1 MEFKTE
7 RLRLRDFT
15 IEDSPFILRLLNE
28 PSFIQ
33 FIADKGVR
41 TLDQAR
47 DYLLNGPIKSYETH
61 GHGLYAVELQG
72 SSELIG
78 MCGLIKREQFA
89 DIDLG
94 YAFLP
99 EFWSQG
105 FALEA
110 AAAVLAFGER
120 SLGQTG
126 TIALVSPDNVPS
138 IKLLQKLGFAY
149 SREIKMDESDPGTA
163 LYERKGHLQ
172 PE

>member
-1 MEFKTE
+1 MNLETE
-7 RLRLRDFT
+7 RLRIRNFALG
-15 IEDSPFILRLLNE
+15 DSAFILRLLNE

-33 FIADKGVR
+33 YIADKGAR
-41 TLDQAR
+41 TLDQAG

-99 EFWSQG
+99 EFWSKG
-105 FALEA
+105 YAHEA
-110 AAAVLAFGER
+110 ASAVLAYGER
-120 SLGQTG
+120 SLGLTG
-126 TIALVSPDNVPS
+126 TIALVSPDNTPS
-138 IKLLQKLGFAY
+138 IKLLEKLGFAY
-149 SREIKMDESDPGTA
+149 SREIKMDEGDPGTA

-172 PE
+172 SE

>member
-1 MEFKTE
+1 
-7 RLRLRDFT
+7 
-15 IEDSPFILRLLNE
+15 
-28 PSFIQ
+28 
-33 FIADKGVR
+33 
-41 TLDQAR
+41 
-47 DYLLNGPIKSYETH
+47 
-61 GHGLYAVELQG
+61 
-72 SSELIG
+72 

-99 EFWSQG
+99 EFWSKG

-110 AAAVLAFGER
+110 ASAVLAFGER
-120 SLGQTG
+120 SLGLTR
-126 TIALVSPDNVPS
+126 TIALVSPDNMAS

-163 LYERKGHLQ
+163 LYEREGHLQ

>member
-1 MEFKTE
+1 MEFETE

-61 GHGLYAVELQG
+61 GHGLYAVELQE

-99 EFWSQG
+99 EFWSKG

-110 AAAVLAFGER
+110 ASAVLAFGER
-120 SLGQTG
+120 SLGLTR
-126 TIALVSPDNVPS
+126 TIALVSPDNMAS

-163 LYERKGHLQ
+163 LYEREGHLQ